1 MEKFYPIFTV
11 LLLAICPII
20 YGQNSLFNFQK
31 LPSGL
36 SYMHHLSKQNESEVS
51 FSIRSGPIY
60 ETDSTYGINQLIVQV
75 LEKRIAKSKTLST
88 LPNKV
93 NANTESVTIDIKCT
107 NTLLEKSLQ
116 DIAQCLFDTLISAKE
131 LSWAKEKLTTKYN
144 TLQSSPQFI
153 NQLDLQNKLWQND
166 VHKVFAN
173 STNTQFANISTERAN
188 DYFQKYFQKSNSSI
202 VVSTSIENEATFS
215 LTKKVFAAY
224 NTQFF
229 NPDKII
235 RLLELKPII
244 NFSQR
249 IYFDE
254 SKNTPTVGVIFQQ
267 PGARYDRKGA
277 YCATV
282 LAQILAMQTDFDLKG
297 SLESHNY
304 FGTLYITK
312 EVSNNKFMSATDEI
326 NHLIDT
332 LKTLRYLT
340 PAMLAAAKD
349 DIILQYKQVSTQQP
363 FLFLKEI
370 AKYHFANDEKYITS
384 FADSIQA
391 IKMEDMQR
399 YLYEYFINK
408 AGVHFVNT
416 DSASLANTTANE
428 KLYNIDESI
437 KELKCMFELNKA
449 DLSGDSNLIVIAKI
463 TQWMKMNTD
472 AYLLINGFADKGEYH
487 KVRDEEI
494 SKFMDSIPDFKKA
507 KPFIIKTKTLRPEMM
522 RALKVMKLL
531 YDNGIP
537 ITRLKGTSMVF
548 SSENEQEAIENKKC
562 TFEFEKRKSSI
573 AFYTLL
579 SSQKK

>member
-1 MEKFYPIFTV
+1 MEKFYPILTV
-11 LLLAICPII
+11 LLLAICPIL
-20 YGQNSLFNFQK
+20 YGQNTLLNFQK

-36 SYMHHLSKQNESEVS
+36 SYMHHLSKQSESEVS
-51 FSIRSGPIY
+51 FSVRTGQIY

-88 LPNKV
+88 LSNKV
-93 NANTESVTIDIKCT
+93 IANSESVTIDIKCP

-116 DIAQCLFDTLISAKE
+116 DLAFYLFDSLISVNE
-131 LSWAKEKLTTKYN
+131 LSTAKTALATKYQI
-144 TLQSSPQFI
+144 LQSSPQYT

-166 VHKVFAN
+166 VQKVFAN
-173 STNTQFANISTERAN
+173 CITTQFANISTERIN
-188 DYFQKYFQKSNSSI
+188 DYFQKYFQKLNSTI
-202 VVSTSIENEATFS
+202 AYSTSIDNEATFN
-215 LTKKVFAAY
+215 LTKKVFSVY

-244 NFSQR
+244 NYSQR
-249 IYFDE
+249 IYFEE
-254 SKNTPTVGVIFQQ
+254 SQNTPTVGVIFQQ

-282 LAQILAMQTDFDLKG
+282 LAQILAMQTDFDLK
-297 SLESHNY
+297 SNIELNNY

-312 EVSNNKFMSATDEI
+312 KVSNQQFVTATDEI

-340 PAMLAAAKD
+340 PAMLAEAKD

-370 AKYHFANDEKYITS
+370 AKYRFANDEKYITS
-384 FADSIQA
+384 FADSIQT

-399 YLYEYFINK
+399 YIYEYFVNK

-416 DSASLANTTANE
+416 DSASVINATANE
-428 KLYNIDESI
+428 KVYDIDESI
-437 KELKCMFELNKA
+437 KNVKCKFELNKT
-449 DLSGDSNLIVIAKI
+449 DLFGDSNLIAIAKI

-472 AYLLINGFADKGEYH
+472 AYLLINGFADKEEYH
-487 KVRDEEI
+487 KVKDEEI

-507 KPFIIKTKTLRPEMM
+507 KPFVIKTKTLRPEMM

-548 SSENEQEAIENKKC
+548 SSESEQEAIENKKC
-562 TFEFEKRKSSI
+562 TFEFEKRKTSI
-573 AFYTLL
+573 AFYTFL